1 MSTHCYSGVRH
12 EGNPEGKFDTI
23 GGVKCYL
30 ATPIV
35 DYSKEKIV
43 LFLPDAF
50 GIELVNNQLLCDDFA
65 KNGFRVVGVD
75 LFNGDPAPL
84 DAMETGTFNLSAWL
98 SKHGTDVTRPR
109 IDNVIATLKHQGIM
123 EFAATGYCFSARYVF
138 DLAFDGIIKV
148 AAVSHPSLLKIPEDL
163 HKFKQTKVPLLIN
176 SCEIDQVFSTDS
188 QAQADAI
195 LGGGLIKT
203 DLYRREYFD
212 GCTHGFAVRGDMS
225 NPKVKA
231 GKEGAFKAI
240 VEFFLQYFPQS

>member
-1 MSTHCYSGVRH
+1 MLPRYTHRRLLK
-12 EGNPEGKFDTI
+12 GKDR
-23 GGVKCYL
+23 
-30 ATPIV
+30 P
-35 DYSKEKIV
+35 
-43 LFLPDAF
+43 LPSRW
-50 GIELVNNQLLCDDFA
+50 IWNRLLCDDFA

-75 LFNGDPAPL
+75 LFNGDPAPV
-84 DAMETGTFNLSAWL
+84 DAMEASTCAWL

-109 IDNVIATLKHQGIM
+109 IDNVIATLKHQGIK
-123 EFAATGYCFSARYVF
+123 EFAATGYIASVCIQSARYVF

-176 SCEIDQVFSTDS
+176 SCEIDQVFPIDS
-188 QAQADAI
+188 QAQADVI
-195 LGGGLIKT
+195 LGGGLTKT

-240 VEFFLQYFPQS
+240 VWFFLQYFPQT